1 LRYFRPGIALGFDV
15 PRLAAGGV
23 GDGLSPYETEHAQ
36 GEASGRSG
44 RHIRMTEQQVIGFS
58 ALAIVVVGMVVYRV
72 IWFIRREK
80 RRNSG
85 VVWFK
90 PK

>member
-1 LRYFRPGIALGFDV
+1 
-15 PRLAAGGV
+15 
-23 GDGLSPYETEHAQ
+23 
-36 GEASGRSG
+36 
-44 RHIRMTEQQVIGFS
+44 MTEQQVIGFS
-58 ALAIVVVGMVVYRV
+58 ALAIFVVGIVAYRV

-90 PK
+90 TRERK